1 MKATSLKKISFWI
14 LLALPLG
21 MWGQSMDDAVGI
33 NTRKPTELLNVNG
46 TVRIRELPQNG
57 STNSIRTQSN
67 GIV

>member
-1 MKATSLKKISFWI
+1 MKATSLKKISFWV

-46 TVRIRELPQNG
+46 TVRI
-57 STNSIRTQSN
+57 
-67 GIV
+67 